1 MSKKADALAVIQFEK
16 EVHHAF
22 TAKAKGFQELGRYR
36 SNVEGESVQFP
47 VFGYSMMHEHVIGQ
61 PIKAANGARTPKKFN
76 MADWAIGDFTSI
88 FSQKKI
94 NFNEQQEFAKV
105 ISDAMENR
113 MMQNVIDGLAAAT
126 LSADNK
132 IAKDVSGSADN
143 LTVATVRA
151 AANALDKQGVP
162 KEGRV
167 LMCMPNCVHNLTQDV
182 MASSSDFINSRVMK
196 DGVLAEFYGFK
207 IKEIAD
213 MPEGGLPNAATN
225 TGGVTDRK
233 IYAFHKDA
241 IGIATGVWSD
251 ADAEWQGRYG
261 AWWVSGLLSGVAGVI
276 DEKGVV
282 EITVADQITNYA

>member
-1 MSKKADALAVIQFEK
+1 MSKTVDNLAVIQFEK

-61 PIKAANGARTPKKFN
+61 PIKAANGSRTPKKFN
-76 MADWAIGDFTSI
+76 MAEWAIGDYTSI
-88 FSQKKI
+88 FSQQKI
-94 NFNEQQEFAKV
+94 NFSEQQEFAKV
-105 ISDAMENR
+105 IADAMENR
-113 MMQNVIDGLAAAT
+113 MMQNVIDGFAGAT
-126 LSADNK
+126 LSSDNQ

-143 LTVATVRA
+143 LTVAAVRA
-151 AANALDKQGVP
+151 AANALDKAGAP

-167 LMCMPNCVHNLTQDV
+167 LMCMPNSIHNLTQDV
-182 MASSSDFINSRVMK
+182 MASSSDFVNSRVLQ
-196 DGVLAEFYGFK
+196 DGALAEFYGFK
-207 IKEIAD
+207 ICEVPD
-213 MPEGGLPNAATN
+213 LQEGGMPNATTSTN
-225 TGGVTDRK
+225 GVTDRK

-241 IGIATGVWSD
+241 IGIATGVWQD
-251 ADAEWQGRYG
+251 ADASWESRYG
-261 AWWVSGLLSGVAGVI
+261 AWFVSGLLSGVAGVI